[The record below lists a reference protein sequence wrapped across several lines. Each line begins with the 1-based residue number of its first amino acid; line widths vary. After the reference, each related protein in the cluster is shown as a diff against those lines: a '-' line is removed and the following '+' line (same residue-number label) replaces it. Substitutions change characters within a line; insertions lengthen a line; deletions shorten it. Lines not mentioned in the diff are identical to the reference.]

1 MIDFNWHPSS
11 YDEVG
16 AAYLRQ
22 PSGYRVGII
31 SRKRGGYRRNAIS
44 LGFQY
49 TDRAGNQQAF
59 CCTVEP
65 LIVVGLTPDCTVC
78 TV

>member
-1 MIDFNWHPSS
+1 MIAFNSHLSS
-11 YDEVG
+11 YDEVGRG

-49 TDRAGNQQAF
+49 TDWAGHQQAF
-59 CCTVEP
+59 T
-65 LIVVGLTPDCTVC
+65 TR
-78 TV
+78 